1 MLFLVVS
8 VNCFQ
13 ENCYLALM
21 EYSHSWDVTV
31 TSGDVKE
38 SSSRVLIIHKYKC
51 IRYMH
56 IFLTDSVRPWTNVL
70 QLALRPLFLLGSL
83 FCQPSP
89 QGPSG
94 EKGPIG
100 LSLGIRGRRSPTRR
114 GWFSRA
120 SGTWAPWE
128 SMSGALRV
136 LERRALP
143 RALWLT
149 WRGKEERGASA
160 PSTFGCLRTSTC
172 AGSGWLFLERVL
184 CRVFGAWHLCI
195 KRVFVFGKTHRSGRS
210 CLEASSGLSLR
221 IAVNLP
227 WPALTYKYKHVNK
240 LRLGPY

>member
-56 IFLTDSVRPWTNVL
+56 IFLTDSVRPCTNVL

-114 GWFSRA
+114 LVFKSFGYL
-120 SGTWAPWE
+120 
-128 SMSGALRV
+128 GALRV
-136 LERRALP
+136 NVGRPESPGAASPAESLVVDLARKGGAGGVRSVYPRVSKDVYMCRKRLALSRAC
-143 RALWLT
+143 AL
-149 WRGKEERGASA
+149 S
-160 PSTFGCLRTSTC
+160 CLRRL
-172 AGSGWLFLERVL
+172 A
-184 CRVFGAWHLCI
+184 
-195 KRVFVFGKTHRSGRS
+195 FV
-210 CLEASSGLSLR
+210 
-221 IAVNLP
+221 
-227 WPALTYKYKHVNK
+227 Y
-240 LRLGPY
+240 

>member
-120 SGTWAPWE
+120 SGTWTPWE
-128 SMSGALRV
+128 SNVGRPESPGAASPAESLVVDLARKGGAGGVRSVYLRV
-136 LERRALP
+136 SKDVYMCRKRLALSRAC
-143 RALWLT
+143 AL
-149 WRGKEERGASA
+149 S
-160 PSTFGCLRTSTC
+160 CLRRL
-172 AGSGWLFLERVL
+172 A
-184 CRVFGAWHLCI
+184 
-195 KRVFVFGKTHRSGRS
+195 FV
-210 CLEASSGLSLR
+210 
-221 IAVNLP
+221 
-227 WPALTYKYKHVNK
+227 Y
-240 LRLGPY
+240 